1 MSDKGR
7 MRPRE
12 VAAAAHL
19 LYDLLD
25 LGVQLGIG
33 HGHVELLG
41 AHQEQLGAYCLLA
54 GALVVDAPAA
64 DLLVLPS
71 RRLANGDRDGIP
83 NAVLEAMALG
93 VPVVTTD
100 AGAAGEVVA
109 DGATGLLLPS
119 PATPEA
125 LASAIARLARDGAL
139 RATLSRNAAALVRE
153 RFTAAGYLDA
163 VSNCLQSANSSSIIL
178 P

>member
-1 MSDKGR
+1 MT
-7 MRPRE
+7 
-12 VAAAAHL
+12 
-19 LYDLLD
+19 
-25 LGVQLGIG
+25 
-33 HGHVELLG
+33 
-41 AHQEQLGAYCLLA
+41 
-54 GALVVDAPAA
+54 
-64 DLLVLPS
+64 
-71 RRLANGDRDGIP
+71 
-83 NAVLEAMALG
+83 LG

-100 AGAAGEVVA
+100 AGATGEVVA